1 MSVSGPSERWIFSA
15 AAVVTVSRAPAP
27 TLMSMSKRS
36 PPVMPPP
43 VLTMTASSA
52 VLLLPLGK
60 RTRSESDSWTRPRR
74 LPPGAAA
81 TVNAILPTARLPAKI
96 SLRGG
101 ALPSIG
107 SVITYRASDRH
118 GALERALVEIV
129 AVAGIDDGAAV
140 HDGEMVAE
148 FAGKV
153 EILLDQHDGDLAQRA
168 QIGDGAAD
176 ILDDRRLDA
185 FGRLVEQKEPR
196 PHHQRA
202 ADGELL
208 LLAAR
213 KIAAA
218 PAQHGFEH
226 REQRKHVVGHAALI
240 ARQRRKTGAQ
250 IFLDREQRKDFAALR
265 HIGDAAPRPL
275 RRFQRGDVAAFPGDG
290 AAAHRL
296 LAGQSIEQAGLADA
310 VAPEHAGDLARLR
323 LERHRPQRLRGA
335 VVEIDGLR
343 VQHDQRPKYT
353 STTRS
358 FCDTWSIEP
367 SASTEP
373 SCKHVTLTPRS
384 RTKVISCSTTTT
396 VCSLLISLSSSA
408 VCRVSTSVMPATGS
422 STKRSFGSCASS
434 MPISSHCFWPC
445 ARLPA
450 RRLRTAVRRVVAKIS
465 SMRRCSAGV
474 CRHHKLVRAR

>member
-1 MSVSGPSERWIFSA
+1 MS
-15 AAVVTVSRAPAP
+15 T
-27 TLMSMSKRS
+27 SKRS

-52 VLLLPLGK
+52 VLLLQFGN
-60 RTRSESDSWTRPRR
+60 RTRSEPASWTRPRR
-74 LPPGAAA
+74 LPPSPAA
-81 TVNAILPTARLPAKI
+81 TENATRPTARLPAKI
-96 SLRGG
+96 SLRSG

-107 SVITYRASDRH
+107 SPIKNRPSNRH
-118 GALERALVEIV
+118 GALERALVEVV

-153 EILLDQHDGDLAQRA
+153 EILLDQHDGDLAERT

-176 ILDDRRLDA
+176 ILDDRRLNA

-213 KIAAA
+213 KVAAA

-226 REQRKHVVGHAALI
+226 REQREHVVRYAARL

-250 IFLDREQRKDFAALR
+250 IFLDREQRKDLTALR

-275 RRFQRGDVAAFPGDG
+275 RRSQRGDVAAFPGDG

-296 LAGQSIEQAGLADA
+296 LAGQRIEEARLADA
-310 VAPEHAGDLARLR
+310 VAAEHAGDFARLG
-323 LERHRPQRLRGA
+323 LERNRAQRLRGA
-335 VVEIDGLR
+335 VVQVDSLR
-343 VQHDQRPKYT
+343 VQHDHIP
-353 STTRS
+353 
-358 FCDTWSIEP
+358 
-367 SASTEP
+367 
-373 SCKHVTLTPRS
+373 
-384 RTKVISCSTTTT
+384 
-396 VCSLLISLSSSA
+396 
-408 VCRVSTSVMPATGS
+408 
-422 STKRSFGSCASS
+422 
-434 MPISSHCFWPC
+434 
-445 ARLPA
+445 
-450 RRLRTAVRRVVAKIS
+450 
-465 SMRRCSAGV
+465 
-474 CRHHKLVRAR
+474 

>member
-1 MSVSGPSERWIFSA
+1 
-15 AAVVTVSRAPAP
+15 
-27 TLMSMSKRS
+27 MSMSKRS

-60 RTRSESDSWTRPRR
+60 RTRSEPASWTLPRR
-74 LPPGAAA
+74 LPPGPAA
-81 TVNAILPTARLPAKI
+81 TVNATLPTARLPAKI
-96 SLRGG
+96 SLRSG
-101 ALPSIG
+101 APSIG
-107 SVITYRASDRH
+107 SPIEKRASNRH

-153 EILLDQHDGDLAQRA
+153 EILLDQYDGDLAERA

-185 FGRLVEQKEPR
+185 FGRLVEEEQSR

-202 ADGELL
+202 PDGELL

-213 KIAAA
+213 QIAAA

-226 REQRKHVVGHAALI
+226 REQREHVVGHATLI
-240 ARQRRKTGAQ
+240 ARQRRETGAQ

-275 RRFQRGDVAAFPGDG
+275 RRLQRGDVVAFPGDG

-296 LAGQSIEQAGLADA
+296 LAGQRIEEARLADA
-310 VAPEHAGDLARLR
+310 VPAEHAGDLARLGFQR
-323 LERHRPQRLRGA
+323 YGAQRLRGA
-335 VVEIDGLR
+335 VMQVDGLR

-373 SCKHVTLTPRS
+373 S
-384 RTKVISCSTTTT
+384 
-396 VCSLLISLSSSA
+396 
-408 VCRVSTSVMPATGS
+408 
-422 STKRSFGSCASS
+422 
-434 MPISSHCFWPC
+434 
-445 ARLPA
+445 
-450 RRLRTAVRRVVAKIS
+450 
-465 SMRRCSAGV
+465 
-474 CRHHKLVRAR
+474 